1 MMRHA
6 ILIVSMTLLT
16 GAIPLSAD
24 QQAVVPSANAKIGAL
39 RNAQTSSPYSKL
51 FEVRSALT
59 QAVQQESQ
67 KAAPTTSAPKKRIV
81 CGMTIIEV
89 GPELDPKMAIAPP
102 KDQSVRYTIRAIEP
116 PVCNASAAK

>member
-1 MMRHA
+1 MRKA
-6 ILIVSMTLLT
+6 LMIATALLT
-16 GAIPLSAD
+16 GALPVAAD
-24 QQAVVPSANAKIGAL
+24 QRQAAPEMTAQLGAL
-39 RNAQTSSPYSKL
+39 RNAHASNPYSKL
-51 FEVRSALT
+51 FEARSALA
-59 QAVQQESQ
+59 QAVQQD
-67 KAAPTTSAPKKRIV
+67 APKSGAPKQRIV

>member
-1 MMRHA
+1 MMRHT
-6 ILIVSMTLLT
+6 ILIASMTLLT

-24 QQAVVPSANAKIGAL
+24 QQAVASSANAQLGAL

-59 QAVQQESQ
+59 QAVQQEAQ
-67 KAAPTTSAPKKRIV
+67 QAAQAAGAPKTRVV

-89 GPELDPKMAIAPP
+89 GPELDPKMAVSPP
-102 KDQSVRYTIRAIEP
+102 KDDNVRYTIRAIDP
-116 PVCNASAAK
+116 PVCNPARQ